1 MVAADKNLATAQ
13 QTADRVLQEGGQAL
27 ALEVDVSLSD
37 SVEKMVKAT
46 VDGFG
51 RLDVLVSNAGYGF
64 AATVLETE
72 ESDWYQLTDVNL
84 KGVYLGCKFAIPVMR
99 RQGGGVIVNT
109 ASAAALVGVRERAA
123 YCASKGGVAAMTRA
137 MALDHAADGVRINSI
152 APGSVDSPYYNWIF
166 ADSKD
171 PVSLRKEIEERHL
184 LKRSPLPTRSPTGCC
199 TCTGRVNIDSLVK
212 SLYRSN

>member
-1 MVAADKNLATAQ
+1 MITGGGSGIGEGTCLLFAREGGRVVAADKNLATAQ

-37 SVEKMVKAT
+37 SVEKMVQTT

-51 RLDVLVSNAGYGF
+51 RLDVLVNNARYGF

-72 ESDWYQLTDVNL
+72 ESDWYQLIDVNL

-152 APGSVDSPYYNWIF
+152 APGSVDSP
-166 ADSKD
+166 
-171 PVSLRKEIEERHL
+171 
-184 LKRSPLPTRSPTGCC
+184 
-199 TCTGRVNIDSLVK
+199 
-212 SLYRSN
+212 